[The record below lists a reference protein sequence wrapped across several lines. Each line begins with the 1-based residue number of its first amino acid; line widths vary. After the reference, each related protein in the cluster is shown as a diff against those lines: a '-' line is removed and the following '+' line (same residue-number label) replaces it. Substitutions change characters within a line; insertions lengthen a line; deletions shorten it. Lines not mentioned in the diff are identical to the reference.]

1 MSWLLCS
8 FMTCVLMLL
17 FALVLLVDGFPSRC
31 FFIYRVFLL
40 LIKIPKKTCN
50 CFMKPPE
57 KRERMCHTSSQFHS
71 ISSGRVIP
79 RSGFTSDSN
88 QIRSLVQGL
97 VLIHPIKWNLQF
109 GCLANQTRRTCLLT
123 NPKSGT
129 GQHYYA
135 SWYDYPSYIVMRS
148 STLQIPHSWIWVSC
162 NHHIKLLHILQKRWY
177 CHIIGVFACCP
188 ISRHFID

>member
-1 MSWLLCS
+1 MSWLVCS

-50 CFMKPPE
+50 CFPDT
-57 KRERMCHTSSQFHS
+57 RERMCHTSSQFHS

-79 RSGFTSDSN
+79 RSGSTVDSN

-109 GCLANQTRRTCLLT
+109 GCLANQTLRTLLLT

-129 GQHYYA
+129 GATLLCILVWLPFIYCNEVFHIANSSFMNLGVMQ
-135 SWYDYPSYIVMRS
+135 PS
-148 STLQIPHSWIWVSC
+148 H
-162 NHHIKLLHILQKRWY
+162 
-177 CHIIGVFACCP
+177 
-188 ISRHFID
+188 